1 MNMEFMI
8 LQGNTQ
14 SINSIDY
21 KLACYQ
27 RERREVQADITTVTE
42 QMQEFE
48 DQTDYIISSYKT
60 DAQNQ
65 FDLSIKNLQ
74 SNTNEAYQLQN
85 DYKATYDGLAATTA
99 TLKENMEQLKVE
111 KGETDP
117 LYKEAFDKWKTAYEA
132 EKKAKENYDLASKN
146 YQTKSAENLEEQKT
160 LNTRYQ
166 NQVNQIEEMKKTM
179 KKEYEKDMKD
189 NLKSLNNRDAK
200 LELSINELN
209 TMKEMYKSE
218 KENAQQAVEQQAQD
232 LAPKYS

>member
-60 DAQNQ
+60 DAQQQ
-65 FDLSIKNLQ
+65 FDLSIQNLQ
-74 SNTNEAYQLQN
+74 TNTNEAYQLQN
-85 DYKATYDGLAATTA
+85 DFKTVYDTCAKNTAEKKA
-99 TLKENMEQLKVE
+99 NMDKLKVE
-111 KGETDP
+111 KGDTDP
-117 LYKEAFDKWKTAYEA
+117 LYKDAYDQWLEAYRLEQKA
-132 EKKAKENYDLASKN
+132 EEEYKNASKN

-166 NQVNQIEEMKKTM
+166 NQVNQIEEMKKAM
-179 KKEYEKDMKD
+179 KKEYETDMKA
-189 NLKSLNNRDAK
+189 NLKQLNNRDAK

-218 KENAQQAVEQQAQD
+218 KENAQQAVEQEAQD